1 MKLETLPVD
10 FNEEQKRYLE
20 GFATGLQISRV
31 GRGLG
36 GAAAVRPDPE
46 PMGPDAAHFKAQ
58 DRIFASGK
66 KLADQEKFKR
76 EEHPF
81 DAYSR
86 LKQQALNNSPP
97 SPADNFRWRYYGL
110 FYVAPA
116 QDSYMC
122 RLRIPNGILK
132 HRQFA
137 GMADLAERLCGPY
150 CHVTTRAN
158 LQLREVPPKHA
169 VALIEGIQD
178 LGLCSRGS
186 GADNIRNVT
195 GTPTAGIDPQELID
209 TRQYAREWHFH
220 ILNDRSLYGLPRK
233 FNVAFDGA
241 GKIAVLE
248 DTNDIA
254 FAAVAVKDG
263 FGVEPGVWFRLG
275 IGGITGHRDFTRQTG
290 IIVKP
295 ADATKV
301 ADAIV
306 RAFIDTGD
314 RTNRLKARMKYVIDG
329 MGIDKFL
336 ALVEQ
341 KFGAALT
348 RVPAAA
354 LAPRP
359 AFDRMAHIGVH
370 SQKQAGLNW
379 IGVSLPVGKVTSEQM
394 RGLAKIA
401 SDLGDGEIRLTVW
414 QNLLISGVC
423 NENVDLAVAAV
434 EAIGLAVKVSHIRA
448 GLVACTGNTGCKFAA
463 SDTKRHA
470 ADIADWCEP
479 RVAIDT
485 PLNIHLTGCH
495 HSCAQHYISDIG
507 LIAAKVPAG
516 AEDTCE
522 GYHLLAGGGF
532 GPDADLGQEIYR
544 DLKAEDA
551 PKMVEKLLKAYLA
564 HRSSKD
570 ETFLNFARR
579 HDGET
584 LRKLADA
591 ETSA

>member
-36 GAAAVRPDPE
+36 GTAAAKPNAE
-46 PMGPDAAHFKAQ
+46 PIGPDAAHLKAQ
-58 DRIFASGK
+58 DRVVASGK

-81 DAYSR
+81 DAYPR
-86 LKQQALNNSPP
+86 LKEQALTNSPP
-97 SPADNFRWRYYGL
+97 PPADNFRWRYYGL

-132 HRQFA
+132 HWQFA
-137 GMADLAERLCGPY
+137 GMADLTERLCGPY

-158 LQLREVPPKHA
+158 LQVREVPPKHA

-233 FNVAFDGA
+233 FNAAFDGA

-254 FAAVAVKDG
+254 FAAVEVKDG

-275 IGGITGHRDFTRQTG
+275 IGGITGHRDFARATG

-329 MGIDKFL
+329 MGMDKFL

-341 KFGAALT
+341 KLGTALT
-348 RVPAAA
+348 RVPAEA

-370 SQKQAGLNW
+370 GQKQDGLNW
-379 IGVSLPVGKVTSEQM
+379 IGVSLPVGKITCEQM

-414 QNLLISGVC
+414 QNLLISGVRD
-423 NENVDLAVAAV
+423 ENVDLAVAAV
-434 EAIGLAVKVSHIRA
+434 EAIGLAVKASQIRA
-448 GLVACTGNTGCKFAA
+448 GLVACTGNAGCKFAA

-470 ADIADWCEP
+470 VDIGDWCEP
-479 RVAIDT
+479 RVEIDT

-507 LIAAKVPAG
+507 LIAAKVPVG
-516 AEDTCE
+516 EEDTVE
-522 GYHLLAGGGF
+522 GYHLFAGGGF
-532 GPDADLGQEIYR
+532 GADAELGHEVYH
-544 DLKAEDA
+544 DVKAEDA
-551 PKMVEKLLKAYLA
+551 PKTVEKLLKAYLA

-570 ETFLNFARR
+570 ETFLSFARR

-584 LRKLADA
+584 LRRLADA
-591 ETSA
+591 ENST

>member
-1 MKLETLPVD
+1 MKLDTISVD
-10 FNEEQKRYLE
+10 FTDEQKRYLE
-20 GFATGLQISRV
+20 GFAAGVQILRS
-31 GRGLG
+31 GRGLPG
-36 GAAAVRPDPE
+36 GSTQVKTDAE
-46 PMGPDAAHFKAQ
+46 PTGPDAAHIKAQ
-58 DRIFASGK
+58 DQVLAAGK

-86 LKQQALNNSPP
+86 LKQQALTNAPP

-132 HRQFA
+132 YWQLT
-137 GMADLAERLCGPY
+137 GLADLTERLCGPY
-150 CHVTTRAN
+150 SHVTTRAN
-158 LQLREVPPKHA
+158 LQLREIPPKHA

-209 TRQYAREWHFH
+209 TREYAREWHFH

-254 FAAVAVKDG
+254 FAAVEVKDG

-275 IGGITGHRDFTRQTG
+275 IGGITGHKDFAKETG

-295 ADATKV
+295 PEATKV

-314 RTNRLKARMKYVIDG
+314 RTNRLKARLKYVIDKIG
-329 MGIDKFL
+329 MEKFL
-336 ALVEQ
+336 ELVEA
-341 KFGAALT
+341 KLGHALT
-348 RVPAAA
+348 RVPPEA

-359 AFDRMAHIGVH
+359 AFDRMAHIGVNR
-370 SQKQAGLNW
+370 QKQDGFNW
-379 IGVSLPVGKVTSEQM
+379 IGVTLPVGKVTCEQM

-401 SDLGDGEIRLTVW
+401 ADLGDGEIRLTVW
-414 QNLLISGVC
+414 QNLLISGVSDA
-423 NENVDLAVAAV
+423 NVELAVKAI
-434 EAIGLAVKVSHIRA
+434 EAIGLSVKASNVRA
-448 GLVACTGNTGCKFAA
+448 GLVACTGNAGCKFAA
-463 SDTKRHA
+463 SNTKAHA
-470 ADIADWCEP
+470 AAIGDWCDA
-479 RVAIDT
+479 RVEVDT

-507 LIAAKVPAG
+507 LIAAKVPVG
-516 AEDTCE
+516 ESDDTVE
-522 GYHLLAGGGF
+522 GYHLFAGGGF
-532 GPDADLGQEIYR
+532 GPDADIGQEVYH

-551 PKMVEKLLKAYLA
+551 PQTVERLLKAYLA
-564 HRSSKD
+564 HRTSPS
-570 ETFLNFARR
+570 ETFLTFARR
-579 HDGET
+579 HDGES
-584 LRKLADA
+584 LRKLA
-591 ETSA
+591 SQF